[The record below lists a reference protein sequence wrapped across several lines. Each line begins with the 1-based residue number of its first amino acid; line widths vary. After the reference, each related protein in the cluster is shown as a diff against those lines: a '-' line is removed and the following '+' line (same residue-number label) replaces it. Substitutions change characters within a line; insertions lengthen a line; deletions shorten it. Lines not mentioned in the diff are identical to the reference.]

1 MTLFLNNPGNPE
13 HLSYHRN
20 FAAGTW
26 PEEVFVTLKNG
37 AHSAWGSRL
46 AGKFIKQAGETNGR
60 PFWLKD
66 DAAIWY
72 DDSSSKWAIGAKKN
86 LGTSTCGMHS
96 TTEAP
101 DPVGL
106 RWKYT
111 DGENWIDAEEEDVQV
126 QPATE
131 GKLIKGSCP
140 NQFFGGEL
148 TSSVHLR

>member
-1 MTLFLNNPGNPE
+1 M
-13 HLSYHRN
+13 
-20 FAAGTW
+20 
-26 PEEVFVTLKNG
+26 
-37 AHSAWGSRL
+37 WGSRL

-66 DAAIWY
+66 DIAAIWY
-72 DDSSSKWAIGAKKN
+72 DPHYRNWKIGLKKS
-86 LGTSTCGMHS
+86 LGTDTCGMFS

-101 DPVGL
+101 GPVGL
-106 RWKYT
+106 RWKYAH
-111 DGENWIDAEEEDVQV
+111 GGNWIKAEGDVQV

-131 GKLIKGSCP
+131 GKLLIGSCP